1 MKIKEY
7 SDMHNYLVRKDTR
20 TTEQIKAAEAKK
32 KKAELTRINNKRKE
46 YALPTVTEFSDT
58 PMGKHIENTLYMYGD
73 LDKKPKHYDS
83 ELNKAQQTI
92 NKVIDYSPKK
102 TKRPEAIIKTPKPK
116 QLEFNFQEL
125 FKDLDSITK
134 TYEPVPTPP
143 AVAPRDKDLDKGI
156 ASILNVRVRNA

>member
-1 MKIKEY
+1 MQK
-7 SDMHNYLVRKDTR
+7 YLVRKDTR
-20 TTEQIKAAEAKK
+20 TSEQKKAADGAK

-46 YALPTVTEFSDT
+46 YALKPVTEFSDT

-73 LDKKPKHYDS
+73 LDEKPKHYDS
-83 ELNKAQQTI
+83 ELKKAQKSV
-92 NKVIDYSPKK
+92 KVKPIEVK
-102 TKRPEAIIKTPKPK
+102 TSKPV

-125 FKDLDSITK
+125 FNNLDSITK
-134 TYEPVPTPP
+134 AYEPVPTPP